1 MADFQD
7 WIGMFYQ
14 QLLALKP
21 VLYKLMS
28 IQITTKSH
36 ACIEYNY
43 AIIDFTVGKWYQ
55 VNFSDIA

>member
-21 VLYKLMS
+21 VLCKLMS

-43 AIIDFTVGKWYQ
+43 AIIDFTVGK
-55 VNFSDIA
+55 